1 MLELR
6 NLPFDP
12 NSNAVVS
19 KEACDYHH
27 GKHHQTYVNNYN
39 NLTKDSELANASLYD
54 VLVSSQGGLFNNA
67 AQVYNHDFYWDC
79 IAKKSDKSSELEAA
93 LKSDFNDFKAEFI
106 SSATTL
112 FGSGWTWLVYNPNTS
127 KLEIKNTSNAA
138 TPVTDGLVPLLVVDV
153 WEHAYYID
161 SRNAR
166 PAYLEKFYENINWD
180 FVSVAYE
187 WAKKEGLKSV
197 KFYID
202 ELHPVASGCCGG
214 GCGCGH

>member
-1 MLELR
+1 M
-6 NLPFDP
+6 
-12 NSNAVVS
+12 
-19 KEACDYHH
+19 
-27 GKHHQTYVNNYN
+27 
-39 NLTKDSELANASLYD
+39 AS
-54 VLVSSQGGLFNNA
+54 
-67 AQVYNHDFYWDC
+67 
-79 IAKKSDKSSELEAA
+79 
-93 LKSDFNDFKAEFI
+93 
-106 SSATTL
+106 
-112 FGSGWTWLVYNPNTS
+112 YNPNTS

-214 GCGCGH
+214 GCGCSH